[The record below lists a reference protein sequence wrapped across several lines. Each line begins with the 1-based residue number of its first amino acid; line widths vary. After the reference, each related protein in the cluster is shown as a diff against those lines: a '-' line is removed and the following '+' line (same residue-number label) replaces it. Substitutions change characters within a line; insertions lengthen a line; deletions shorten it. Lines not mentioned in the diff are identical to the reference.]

1 MFAFAA
7 SHRARAGLCLLICS
21 TFCTT
26 VRAQVDFNRQV
37 RPLLA
42 EHCFQCHGP
51 DAEKRAA
58 ELRQD
63 LEAEAKSSAIIAG
76 SVADSELVH
85 RIQSTDPE
93 SVMPPAST
101 GKVLTKAQKDVLRQ

>member
-1 MFAFAA
+1 M
-7 SHRARAGLCLLICS
+7 
-21 TFCTT
+21 
-26 VRAQVDFNRQV
+26 